1 MHNTRKN
8 KCIIINF
15 MEGEGLGNQLFIYAA
30 GLTVK
35 DKHNLPICII
45 KAKNNPH
52 SKRNYRN
59 LFKATKLNNSRNSIN
74 ILRKRQYTNQWNIP
88 NTYNFKKNIKLPD
101 NLYQNYQSVKHVI
114 PKLKNILMENEF
126 NKEQYTQYKNNIKF
140 PLNTAFMHVRR
151 GDKIQRGQALDV
163 KYFQDGLNLL
173 NSDTNINTIY
183 VFSNDVDWCKKNE
196 TSWKEITQ
204 KPMIYYDNSDELI
217 ILYMMMN
224 CLGGAI
230 LSNSTFGMWGAMLGA
245 DTNSKSTIAY
255 NSKPQDFIGK
265 VNPIQFPDRWH
276 GL

>member
-1 MHNTRKN
+1 
-8 KCIIINF
+8 

-74 ILRKRQYTNQWNIP
+74 ILRNKRGYANQWTIP
-88 NTYNFKKNIKLPD
+88 ASYNLNKNIKLPD

-114 PKLKNILMENEF
+114 PKLKDILMKNEF
-126 NKEQYTQYKNNIKF
+126 NKEHYIEYKNNIKH

-151 GDKIQRGQALDV
+151 GDKIQRGEHLDV
-163 KYFQDGLNLL
+163 KYFQNGLTHL
-173 NSDTNINTIY
+173 NNDANINTIY
-183 VFSNDVDWCKKNE
+183 IFSNDMAWCKKNE
-196 TSWKEITQ
+196 IAWKEATQ
-204 KPMIYYDNSDELI
+204 KSIIYYDNPDELI

-224 CLGGAI
+224 CLGGAL

-255 NSKPQDFIGK
+255 NSKPNDFMGK
-265 VNPIQFPDRWH
+265 VNPIQFPDRWR